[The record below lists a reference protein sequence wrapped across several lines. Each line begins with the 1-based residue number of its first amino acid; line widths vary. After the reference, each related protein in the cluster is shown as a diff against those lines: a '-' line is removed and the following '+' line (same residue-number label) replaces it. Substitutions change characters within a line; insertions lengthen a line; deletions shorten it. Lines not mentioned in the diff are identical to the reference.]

1 MAALGASNPWS
12 HRRDGLIEV
21 FAEYNNMIRV
31 IGATILLGIIGWI
44 YQRLKKAPPPR
55 ICGSA
60 NGPPLSSPRVKL
72 NDGRHLAYR
81 ELGVPKEKA
90 QYKII
95 LCHGLD
101 SCKDMDLPISQE
113 LMEELKLYLLVYDRA
128 GYCESDPNPSRSVK
142 TEAFDIQELADKL
155 EIGTKFYVI
164 GCSMGTYPV
173 WACLKFIPHR
183 LLGASLVVPIVNFWW
198 PSLPSA
204 LSHHSFEKFPK
215 SYKRTYKIA
224 YYSPWLFCWW
234 MTQKWFKV
242 LGSEGM
248 FLDSDL
254 TILNRILKRPE
265 QKKVLQQ
272 GEHESL
278 HRDIL
283 CAFGKWEFDPM
294 ELTNP
299 FADDKGSVVHMWQ
312 GSQDRIVPIEL
323 NRFIAQK
330 LPWIQYHE
338 LPNYGHLLVHEPQ
351 NFEAILRAL
360 LIQ

>member
-1 MAALGASNPWS
+1 
-12 HRRDGLIEV
+12 
-21 FAEYNNMIRV
+21 MIRV

-183 LLGASLVVPIVNFWW
+183 HFYLSSSHYIIFNASF
-198 PSLPSA
+198 
-204 LSHHSFEKFPK
+204 F
-215 SYKRTYKIA
+215 
-224 YYSPWLFCWW
+224 
-234 MTQKWFKV
+234 
-242 LGSEGM
+242 
-248 FLDSDL
+248 FL
-254 TILNRILKRPE
+254 
-265 QKKVLQQ
+265 
-272 GEHESL
+272 
-278 HRDIL
+278 
-283 CAFGKWEFDPM
+283 
-294 ELTNP
+294 
-299 FADDKGSVVHMWQ
+299 
-312 GSQDRIVPIEL
+312 
-323 NRFIAQK
+323 
-330 LPWIQYHE
+330 Y
-338 LPNYGHLLVHEPQ
+338 
-351 NFEAILRAL
+351 
-360 LIQ
+360 